1 MRKNNLAGFTLIELM
16 IAVAIVAIVA
26 RLAYPAYTSHFTRA
40 KRSAAESFMV
50 TVANRQE
57 QSMLNSR
64 SYFPIATGAAAEWSA
79 VNMTVPSEVSGNYT
93 ITVTSDNTSTPPS
106 YTITAAPQGK
116 QATNDSSCGSLTY
129 NYTGTKGTTGGGSV
143 ANCWK

>member
-1 MRKNNLAGFTLIELM
+1 MRKNKSAGFTLIELM
-16 IAVAIVAIVA
+16 VTVAVIAIIA

-40 KRSAAESFMV
+40 KRSAAQSFMV
-50 TVANRQE
+50 TVSNREE

-64 SYFPIATGAAAEWSA
+64 SYFSIATGVPSEWSA

-93 ITVTSDNTSTPPS
+93 ITVNANNASTPPS

-116 QATNDSSCGSLTY
+116 QATNDASCGNLTY
-129 NYTGTKGTTGGGSV
+129 TNTGSKGITGTGTV
-143 ANCWK
+143 ANCWR